1 MIAPSSLR
9 IGNILSVCYEEELQ
23 PYSVEIL
30 QADLVHL
37 ADRKEAD
44 DPRDLYGLPLTKD
57 FLLANNFEEML
68 EHNLFITQFKKIIIR
83 IEFIEG
89 KTNFAWLCINQAKYP
104 LNYIHELQN
113 QIFFQTGWEMKNPF
127 INLVHQ

>member
-9 IGNILSVCYEEELQ
+9 IGNILSVCYEAWLQ
-23 PYSVEIL
+23 PYRVEIL

-44 DPRDLYGLPLTKD
+44 DPRDLVGLPVSED
-57 FLLANNFEEML
+57 FLLANNFEEMQ
-68 EHNLFITQFKKIIIR
+68 EHSLFIAQLNKTVIR
-83 IEFIEG
+83 VEFTDG
-89 KTNFAWLCINQAKYP
+89 KPNLAWLCINQSKYP

-113 QIFFQTGWEMKNPF
+113 KVFYQADWEMKNPF
-127 INLVHQ
+127 KNPARP